1 MTVGGKILITSK
13 RTFLADDSTADLLPL
28 RKPIKGCYCV
38 YNNNKNSKNKLRSQ
52 PSWTT
57 ASDTDFWPCTYCK
70 SNFDIKLTDL
80 STENQLPGAPT
91 FSSDTFR
98 KISKINYTP
107 TSEFLGNV
115 KRQTSR
121 QNSQVSVLTVE
132 SQSSIQELSKKSSM
146 ADSQLIES
154 RKLGSELKLA
164 KSYES
169 IVSEKNI
176 TPEIQTI
183 FTSTASYKNS
193 SSSLTD
199 NKLKKSIS
207 LSSDLNSREKE
218 KFVKN
223 LPRIVV
229 QNNCR
234 CKNCLTKDVKARNLT
249 SRKQVCAKCGGKRL
263 SLLSSDKIDSE
274 TDKETREL
282 GDFRDKNY
290 FDTHGSSRTLLTTPL
305 TPPEM
310 LRQHQLNDRLF
321 PELVDEDNNLVVS
334 IPLLS
339 DDQLKK
345 IIHYFPRDIVTQY
358 CKNNADTDKKK
369 KNIQRKCPLT
379 GHIINLYKFNHIKKP
394 QPYIISNNN
403 ININSLALNFQ
414 KKIT

>member
-13 RTFLADDSTADLLPL
+13 RTFLADDSTADILPL

-38 YNNNKNSKNKLRSQ
+38 YNDNKNSKNKLRSQ
-52 PSWTT
+52 PTCST
-57 ASDTDFWPCTYCK
+57 ASDTDFWPCNYCK

-80 STENQLPGAPT
+80 STENDNQLAGAPT
-91 FSSDTFR
+91 LSHDTFR

-115 KRQTSR
+115 KRKTSR
-121 QNSQVSVLTVE
+121 QNSQVSVLAVE
-132 SQSSIQELSKKSSM
+132 PQFSQDFSKKSST
-146 ADSQLIES
+146 ADSNLIEP

-164 KSYES
+164 KSYDS
-169 IVSEKNI
+169 IVSEKNY
-176 TPEIQTI
+176 TPEIRTI
-183 FTSTASYKNS
+183 FTSTTSYKNS

-199 NKLKKSIS
+199 NKLKKTTSS
-207 LSSDLNSREKE
+207 SSDLNTRDEKE
-218 KFVKN
+218 KFGKN

-234 CKNCLTKDVKARNLT
+234 CSTCLIKDVKTKNLT
-249 SRKQVCAKCGGKRL
+249 SRRQVCAKCGDKRL
-263 SLLSSDKIDSE
+263 SSLSSDKIDSE

-282 GDFRDKNY
+282 GEFRDKNY
-290 FDTHGSSRTLLTTPL
+290 FDTHGSSRTLLSNPS
-305 TPPEM
+305 PPEIVK
-310 LRQHQLNDRLF
+310 QHQLNDRLF
-321 PELVDEDNNLVVS
+321 PEPVDQDNNLVVS
-334 IPLLS
+334 FPLLS

-358 CKNNADTDKKK
+358 CKNKADTGEKK

-379 GHIINLYKFNHIKKP
+379 GHLINLYKFNHMKKP
-394 QPYIISNNN
+394 QSYIISNN
-403 ININSLALNFQ
+403 NINSLALNFQ

>member
-13 RTFLADDSTADLLPL
+13 RTFLADDSTTDLLPL

-38 YNNNKNSKNKLRSQ
+38 YNYNKNSKNKQRSQ
-52 PSWTT
+52 PTCTT
-57 ASDTDFWPCTYCK
+57 ASDSDFWPCSYCK

-115 KRQTSR
+115 KRKTSR
-121 QNSQVSVLTVE
+121 QNSQVSVLTFE
-132 SQSSIQELSKKSSM
+132 PQSSIQDLSKKST
-146 ADSQLIES
+146 ADSQLNEP

-207 LSSDLNSREKE
+207 LSSDLNTREKE

-234 CKNCLTKDVKARNLT
+234 CRNCLIKDVKAKNLT
-249 SRKQVCAKCGGKRL
+249 SRKQVCAKCGCKRL

-274 TDKETREL
+274 IDKETREL

-290 FDTHGSSRTLLTTPL
+290 FDTHGSSRTLLSTPL
-305 TPPEM
+305 TPPEI
-310 LRQHQLNDRLF
+310 LKQHQLNDRLF
-321 PELVDEDNNLVVS
+321 PEPVDEDNLVVS

-345 IIHYFPRDIVTQY
+345 IIHYFPRDIITQY
-358 CKNNADTDKKK
+358 CKNKADTNEKKK
-369 KNIQRKCPLT
+369 KIQRKCPLT
-379 GHIINLYKFNHIKKP
+379 GHLINLYKFNHIKKP
-394 QPYIISNNN
+394 QSYIISNN
-403 ININSLALNFQ
+403 NINSLALNFQ